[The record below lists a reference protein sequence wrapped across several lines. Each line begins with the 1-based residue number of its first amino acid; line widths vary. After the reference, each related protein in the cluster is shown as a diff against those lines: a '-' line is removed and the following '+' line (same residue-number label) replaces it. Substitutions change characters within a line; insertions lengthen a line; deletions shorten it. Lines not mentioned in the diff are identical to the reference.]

1 MKVSFS
7 KLYAVPV
14 ATASVVLL
22 ASAPAARAQQNTGAM
37 RGEVRDTQ
45 GAKVKDATVTLTSLA
60 TKIVR
65 TATTNDAGIYQFS
78 AVDPGEYKLTVTSA
92 GFKTFE
98 VGRASIELAAT
109 STIDA
114 TLQVG
119 GSGEMVEV
127 TTAEPLL
134 DTASASGG
142 QLFNKQQI
150 QDLPNLG
157 RNPFIFE
164 KLDSNVTTTGD
175 PRYVRAEDQT
185 GLSQVSV
192 AGAPIGANNYVV
204 DGIPISRSDGGVTFI
219 PSPEA
224 VSDAKVQAN
233 AYDAE
238 VGRTGGAVFNTS
250 LQSGSAQYH
259 GVLYGETRQTPWTA
273 NNWFNAPNRTTGLK
287 SPTPD
292 ATTYLYAGAFGGPL
306 FPGIQKKV
314 HLLQNTFFWVTEEGY
329 RQAQFY
335 PSSSATTYVPTA
347 AERNGD
353 FSADL
358 ILGANGSPYGAG
370 GSLDPNPAND
380 PARGCT
386 GANCNYGKF
395 VAWDP
400 RGALDSFGRRSVPFA
415 DGGVINKIP
424 TALISS
430 VGRGILNAYPGANL
444 NSGTYRS
451 QAANFSQL
459 NTFKTRSD
467 MYSGKLEHT
476 FAPWWTA
483 GVSYVH
489 LATQEPSGFL
499 LGGTVAENANK
510 LLRYNDA
517 TAINNTFTLSPTTL
531 LTVGYG
537 FNRYYSASFQYSN
550 GFDLSGLGF
559 APGYVSQLQSRT
571 FPAISFTNNN
581 NNNYVTNGRG
591 LGGSNGTVQEQASK
605 NLVAVVTKTLN
616 RQNIKIGYVYRML
629 KFNNAPNTTPSFTF
643 NGQYTSLNPGSPNAT
658 TSLAFADVLLG
669 RPVAASYTLNSGN
682 FLQIANYHSIFLQDD
697 FRVTQ
702 KLTLNLGLRY
712 EYELGQ
718 REANN
723 RYNVGFDPSVRSTL
737 QATDGATTLT
747 GGLRFA
753 GVNGAPIHCCA
764 QGHTKF
770 SPRAGVALQITPKMV
785 FHGGFGVFYAPV
797 GLAFAGSG
805 YSQASTFAPPTPSPT
820 DGYSTAL
827 GNSSFLSNPFPG
839 GFTAPS
845 GNSLDTLTGVGSPL
859 PLAGTLSDFGR
870 RYPLVQQYS
879 ADIQQDL
886 PGGINFKLSYVG
898 AHSRNIANSAN
909 INQLPNSVLAQAAA
923 GGTAA
928 LNTNVRNRNYV
939 NPTTSTINGYLPTGI
954 IAQRNVALAQTLLP
968 FPQFGAVNVSQSN
981 GFSRYN
987 ALAVKVQKRLAS
999 GLTLLS
1005 TYTWSANWDNL
1016 WSAGSQVYATYGPQ
1030 DVYNPK
1036 AERARALNNVPNRF
1050 TMAISYNLPFGRG
1063 QRFLGNAPWYLNQLV
1078 GGWQINDE
1086 WTLQNGTPLS
1096 IQQTNLSTQNGAT
1109 GVGGSYQRPNLVGDA
1124 HSACLSGRPQGRLG
1138 SATVYGALGQPQ
1150 YLNAAAFSP
1159 ARPYT
1164 YGNAPR
1170 MLPCLGPG
1178 SNNSD
1183 VSINKSFKVGE
1194 RLNLQFR
1201 AEALNAFN
1209 TPQFGNPTLTYVVN
1223 SNGNAATGT
1232 SQTLGNV
1239 TTQINYSRI
1248 VQLGGRISF

>member
-250 LQSGSAQYH
+250 LTSGSATYH
-259 GVLYGETRQTPWTA
+259 GALYGITRQTPWAA
-273 NNWFNAPNRTTGLK
+273 NVWFNPNK
-287 SPTPD
+287 SPVQD
-292 ATTYLYAGAFGGPL
+292 VTTYQYAGAFGGPVP
-306 FPGIQKKV
+306 FSQKIKY
-314 HLLQNTFFWVTEEGY
+314 LKNTFFFVTEEGY

-335 PSSSATTYVPTA
+335 PGSSATTRVPTA

-358 ILGANGSPYGAG
+358 VAGNPMNGATAPSFQLY
-370 GSLDPNPAND
+370 DPNATLLPNGTRPTIAGNIIPAGYIS
-380 PARGCT
+380 PT
-386 GANCNYGKF
+386 GRA
-395 VAWDP
+395 
-400 RGALDSFGRRSVPFA
+400 
-415 DGGVINKIP
+415 
-424 TALISS
+424 
-430 VGRGILNAYPGANL
+430 ILNAYPLPNTSN
-444 NSGTYRS
+444 NSSNYT
-451 QAANFSQL
+451 QL
-459 NTFKTRSD
+459 SSFKTRSD

-476 FAPWWTA
+476 FAPWWTS

-489 LATQEPSGFL
+489 LATQEPSGFA
-499 LGGTVAENANK
+499 LGGIVAENANK

-517 TAINNTFTLSPTTL
+517 TALNNTFTLNPTTV

-537 FNRYYSASFQYSN
+537 ANRYYSASFQYSN
-550 GFDLSGLGF
+550 GFNLGSGGLGF
-559 APGYVSQLQSRT
+559 PNSFTSQLQSST
-571 FPAISFTNNN
+571 FPTTTISN
-581 NNNYVTNGRG
+581 VTNGRS
-591 LGGSNGTVQEQASK
+591 LGGANGTVQVQSSK
-605 NLVAVVTKTLN
+605 NLVVGINKTLN
-616 RQNIKIGYVYRML
+616 RHNFKFGYVFRNL
-629 KFNNAPNTTPSFTF
+629 AFKSTPNSIPTFTF
-643 NGQYTSLNPGSPNAT
+643 NGQYTAANPASPSSA
-658 TSLAFADVLLG
+658 SPLAFADLLMG
-669 RPVAASYTLNSGN
+669 LPSASTYTLNSGSFN
-682 FLQIANYHSIFLQDD
+682 QLANYHAVYLQDD
-697 FRVTQ
+697 FRLTQ
-702 KLTLNLGLRY
+702 KLTMNLGIRY

-718 REANN
+718 KEQSN
-723 RYNVGFDPSVRSTL
+723 RFNVGFSPDVTYTIPS
-737 QATDGATTLT
+737 ATPFAAK
-747 GGLRFA
+747 GGLLFA
-753 GVNGAPIHCCA
+753 GQNGAPIHCCN
-764 QGHTKF
+764 QTHVKF
-770 SPRAGVALQITPKMV
+770 SPRVGVALQVTPKAV
-785 FHGGFGVFYAPV
+785 IHAGFGVFYAPV
-797 GLAFAGSG
+797 ALASVAQG
-805 YSQASTFAPPTPSPT
+805 YSQISNAIVNGVTPGQVPVGS
-820 DGYSTAL
+820 
-827 GNSSFLSNPFPG
+827 NSYLSNPNALYPN
-839 GFTAPS
+839 GFVQPS
-845 GNSLDTLTGVGSPL
+845 GSALGPLTGVGSTL
-859 PLAGTLSDFGR
+859 GTLLDFGR

-879 ADIQQDL
+879 FDLQQDL
-886 PGGINFKLSYVG
+886 PFGINFKLSYSG
-898 AHSRNIANSAN
+898 AHSRNIANSGN
-909 INQLPNSVLAQAAA
+909 INQVPDGKLAEDRAA
-923 GGTAA
+923 GVQ
-928 LNTNVRNRNYV
+928 LNSTRNYV
-939 NPTTSTINGYLPTGI
+939 NNPYYTTGTINGYSPTGTLTNKTFSP
-954 IAQRNVALAQTLLP
+954 AQLQLP
-968 FPQFGAVNVSQSN
+968 YPQFGSITVSRDN
-981 GFSRYN
+981 GYSRYN
-987 ALAVKVQKRLAS
+987 ALAVKVQKRMN
-999 GLTLLS
+999 GLTVLS

-1030 DVYNPK
+1030 DIYNPK

-1050 TMAISYNLPFGRG
+1050 TAAFSYDLPFGRG
-1063 QRFLGNAPWYLNQLV
+1063 KRFLGSAPWYVNELV

-1086 WTLQNGTPLS
+1086 WTLQNGVPLS
-1096 IQQTNLSTQNGAT
+1096 IQQTNLNTSFGIT
-1109 GVGGSYQRPNLVGDA
+1109 GLGGSYQRPNLVGDA
-1124 HSACLSGRPQGRLG
+1124 HMACLSGRPQGRLG
-1138 SATVYGALGQPQ
+1138 VSSVGTQQQ
-1150 YLNAAAFSP
+1150 YLNAAAFSAAP
-1159 ARPYT
+1159 AYT

-1170 MLPCLGPG
+1170 MLPCQGPG

-1183 VSINKSFKVGE
+1183 VSINKNFKITEKV
-1194 RLNLQFR
+1194 NAQFR

-1209 TPQFGNPTLTYVVN
+1209 TPQFGNPTLMLVVP
-1223 SNGNAATGT
+1223 SNGAVTATPSISTGT
-1232 SQTLGNV
+1232 NQTLGNV
-1239 TTQINYSRI
+1239 TSQINYSRI
-1248 VQLGGRISF
+1248 IQLGGRISF

>member
-1 MKVSFS
+1 MRESFL
-7 KLYAVPV
+7 KLYALPV
-14 ATASVVLL
+14 VAAAVTMAAGTHTAL
-22 ASAPAARAQQNTGAM
+22 AQANTGSV
-37 RGEVRDTQ
+37 RGEVRDGT
-45 GAKVKDATVTLTSLA
+45 GAKVKDAAVTLTSLA
-60 TKIVR
+60 TKISR
-65 TATTNDAGIYQFS
+65 TSTTNDAGIYQFG
-78 AVDPGEYKLTVTSA
+78 AVDPGDYKIVVTLS

-98 VGRASIELAAT
+98 IDRAAVTLAAT
-109 STIDA
+109 STVDV

-119 GSGEMVEV
+119 GSGETVEV
-127 TTAEPLL
+127 TAAEPLL

-142 QLFNKQQI
+142 QLFDKQQI

-185 GLSQVSV
+185 GLSQISV

-273 NNWFNAPNRTTGLK
+273 NNWFNRANPTTGVK

-306 FPGIQKKV
+306 FPGLQNKV
-314 HLLQNTFFWVTEEGY
+314 KVLRNTFFWVTEEGY

-358 ILGANGSPYGAG
+358 LA
-370 GSLDPNPAND
+370 GSLNPASPD
-380 PARGCT
+380 
-386 GANCNYGKF
+386 YGKF
-395 VAWDP
+395 VIWDP
-400 RGALDSFGRRSVPFA
+400 RVPVNAAGRRTTPIS
-415 DGGVINKIP
+415 DGGVVNKIP
-424 TALISS
+424 ANLIST
-430 VGRGILNAYPGANL
+430 VGRGILNAYPVANL
-444 NSGTYRS
+444 NGSTYS
-451 QAANFSQL
+451 QQVSNFSQL

-467 MYSGKLEHT
+467 MYNGKLEHT

-517 TAINNTFTLSPTTL
+517 TAFNNTFTINPTTL

-550 GFDLSGLGF
+550 GFNLGGLGF
-559 APGYVSQLQSRT
+559 APGYVNQLQSRT
-571 FPAISFTNNN
+571 FPAISVANS
-581 NNNYVTNGRG
+581 VTNGRN
-591 LGGSNGTVQEQASK
+591 LGGANGTVQRQASK

-616 RQNIKIGYVYRML
+616 RQNIKLGYVYRLL
-629 KFNNAPNTTPSFTF
+629 KYNNEPNSVPGFTF
-643 NGQYTSLNPGSPNAT
+643 NGQYTSLNPSSPNAT

-669 RPVAASYTLNSGN
+669 TPSSATYTLNSGN

-697 FRVTQ
+697 FRVTPR
-702 KLTLNLGLRY
+702 LTLNLGLRY

-723 RYNVGFDPSVRSTL
+723 RYNVGFDRNIQTPFQADGGTRTL
-737 QATDGATTLT
+737 N

-753 GVNGAPIHCCA
+753 GQNGAPIHCCA
-764 QGHTKF
+764 QSHAKF
-770 SPRAGVALQITPKMV
+770 SPRAGVAFQITPKMV

-797 GLAFAGSG
+797 GLAYAGSG
-805 YSQASTFAPPTPSPT
+805 YSQTTSFSPSTPTST
-820 DGYSTAL
+820 DTNSSNL
-827 GNSSFLSNPFPG
+827 GNASFLSNPFPG
-839 GFTAPS
+839 GFVAPS
-845 GNSLDTLTGVGSPL
+845 GNSLDTLTGLGSSL
-859 PLAGTLSDFGR
+859 PLTGTLSDFGR

-886 PGGINFKLSYVG
+886 PGGINLKISYVG

-909 INQLPNSVLAQAAA
+909 INQLPSGVLAQYAAN
-923 GGTAA
+923 GAA
-928 LNTNVRNRNYV
+928 LNANTP
-939 NPTTSTINGYLPTGI
+939 NPLYRSTPINGTYATTGI
-954 IAQRNVALAQTLLP
+954 IAQRNTAVAQTLLP
-968 FPQFGAVNVSQSN
+968 FPQYGAVNVSLSN

-1016 WSAGSQVYATYGPQ
+1016 WSAGSQVYSTYGPQ

-1063 QRFLGNAPWYLNQLV
+1063 QRFLGNAPWYLNQVV

-1096 IQQTNLSTQNGAT
+1096 IQQTNLNTQNGTT
-1109 GVGGSYQRPNLVGDA
+1109 GVGGTYQRPNLVGDA
-1124 HSACLSGRPQGRLG
+1124 HSACLSGRPQSRLG
-1138 SATVYGALGQPQ
+1138 SATVYGAIGQPQ
-1150 YLNAAAFSP
+1150 YLNSAAFAP
-1159 ARPYT
+1159 ARAYT

-1183 VSINKSFKVGE
+1183 ISINKNFKVGE

-1223 SNGNAATGT
+1223 GNGGPTATPTAAPGT

-1239 TTQINYSRI
+1239 TSQINYSRI

>member
-1 MKVSFS
+1 MKSSFS
-7 KLYAVPV
+7 RLYAVPV
-14 ATASVVLL
+14 ATAAVALL
-22 ASAPAARAQQNTGAM
+22 AGVPAAHAQQNTGAI
-37 RGEVRDTQ
+37 RGEVKDAQ
-45 GAKVKDATVTLTSLA
+45 GAKVKDATVTLTNLG

-78 AVDPGEYKLTVTSA
+78 SIDPGDYKVTVSSA
-92 GFKTFE
+92 GFKTYE
-98 VGRASIELAAT
+98 VGRATVSLAAT
-109 STIDA
+109 ATIDA

-119 GSGEMVEV
+119 GAGETVEV
-127 TTAEPLL
+127 TAAEPLL

-142 QLFNKQQI
+142 QLFSKQQI

-192 AGAPIGANNYVV
+192 AGAPIGSNNYVV

-273 NNWFNAPNRTTGLK
+273 NNWFNAPSRTTGLK
-287 SPTPD
+287 SATPD

-306 FPGIQKKV
+306 PFMKKIKF
-314 HLLQNTFFWVTEEGY
+314 LDNTFFWITEEGY

-347 AERNGD
+347 AERTGD
-353 FSADL
+353 FSGDL
-358 ILGANGSPYGAG
+358 VA
-370 GSLDPNPAND
+370 GSLDPTSA
-380 PARGCT
+380 
-386 GANCNYGKF
+386 NYGKF
-395 VAWDP
+395 VIFDP
-400 RGALDSFGRRSVPFA
+400 RLPLNAAGRRTTPIS

-424 TALISS
+424 AALINPT
-430 VGRGILNAYPGANL
+430 GQALLNAFPAANL
-444 NSGTYRS
+444 NGSAYSAGVS
-451 QAANFSQL
+451 NFSQL

-476 FAPWWTA
+476 FAPWWSA
-483 GVSYVH
+483 GISYVH

-499 LGGTVAENANK
+499 LGGIVAENANK

-517 TAINNTFTLSPTTL
+517 TAINNTFTLNPTTV

-550 GFDLSGLGF
+550 GINLSSLAF
-559 APGYVSQLQSRT
+559 PSSYISQLQSST
-571 FPAISFTNNN
+571 FPSLAFSN
-581 NNNYVTNGRG
+581 VTNGRG
-591 LGGSNGTVQEQASK
+591 LGGANGTVQNQASK
-605 NLVAVVTKTLN
+605 NLVVGLSKTIN
-616 RQNIKIGYVYRML
+616 RNNVKIGYVYRLL
-629 KFNNAPNTTPSFTF
+629 KFNNGPNSVPAFTF

-658 TSLAFADVLLG
+658 TSLTFADTLLG
-669 RPVAASYTLNSGN
+669 APSAASYTLNSGN
-682 FLQIANYHSIFLQDD
+682 FLQLANYHAVYLQDD
-697 FRVTQ
+697 VRLNSR
-702 KLTLNLGLRY
+702 LTVNAGIRY

-723 RYNVGFDPSVRSTL
+723 RYNVGFDPNATSTL
-737 QATDGATTLT
+737 PAINGPVALK
-747 GGLRFA
+747 GGLLFA
-753 GVNGAPIHCCA
+753 GQNSAHVHCCA
-764 QGHTKF
+764 QSHIKF
-770 SPRAGVALQITPKMV
+770 SPRIGVAYQVSPKMV
-785 FHGGFGVFYAPV
+785 IHAGFGVFYAPV

-805 YSQASTFAPPTPSPT
+805 YAQTTSYSPT
-820 DGYSTAL
+820 VPG
-827 GNSSFLSNPFPG
+827 GNYNAVGSQSFLANPFTAA
-839 GFTAPS
+839 FNSALVAPS
-845 GNSLDTLTGVGSPL
+845 GNSLGSLTGVGSAL
-859 PLAGTLSDFGR
+859 PLTGTLASLNR

-879 ADIQQDL
+879 FDVQQDL
-886 PGGINFKLSYVG
+886 PLGINFKLSYVG
-898 AHSRNIANSAN
+898 AHSRNIYNSGN
-909 INQLPNSVLAQAAA
+909 INQLDNGVMASYV
-923 GGTAA
+923 GSSTA
-928 LNTNVRNRNYV
+928 LNSNVA
-939 NPTTSTINGYLPTGI
+939 NPYRTATINGYTATGI
-954 IAQRNVALAQTLLP
+954 VANANIARGQLLLP
-968 FPQFGAVNVSQSN
+968 FPQFGAVNVSLDN
-981 GFSRYN
+981 GYSRYN
-987 ALAVKVQKRLAS
+987 SMAVKVQKRLAS

-1030 DVYNPK
+1030 DIYNPK
-1036 AERARALNNVPNRF
+1036 AERSRALNNVPNRF
-1050 TMAISYNLPFGRG
+1050 TAAVSFDLPFGRG
-1063 QRFLGNAPWYLNQLV
+1063 KRFLGNVPWYVNELV
-1078 GGWQINDE
+1078 GGWQLNDE
-1086 WTLQNGTPLS
+1086 WTLQNGVPLS
-1096 IQQTNLSTQNGAT
+1096 IQQTNVSTGNGVT
-1109 GVGGSYQRPNLVGDA
+1109 GVGGTYQRPNLVGDA
-1124 HSACLSGRPQGRLG
+1124 HSACLTGRPQSRLG
-1138 SATVYGALGQPQ
+1138 SATVYGATGQPQ

-1164 YGNAPR
+1164 FGNAPR
-1170 MLPCLGPG
+1170 MLPCQGPG

-1183 VSINKSFKVGE
+1183 VSINKMFKITEKV
-1194 RLNLQFR
+1194 NAQFR

-1223 SNGNAATGT
+1223 NNGSAGIPTAAIGAA
-1232 SQTLGNV
+1232 QTLGNV
-1239 TTQINYSRI
+1239 TSQINYSRI
-1248 VQLGGRISF
+1248 IQLGGRISF